1 MKKMVTAVAAAVGV
15 ALAISACGGY
25 DPSSAVDTLNKEL
38 NTALQSSLEA
48 AGVPS
53 AEASKTGITVK
64 CPDSVEKGQAFDC
77 TITGKASGESVTVPM
92 EINDNDELV
101 PAKSEQLNEAVQGIS
116 EAETAKSLGQ

>member
-1 MKKMVTAVAAAVGV
+1 MKKMVTAVAATLGV

-38 NTALQSSLEA
+38 NTALQTSLEA

-92 EINDNDELV
+92 EINDSDELE
-101 PAKSEQLNEAVQGIS
+101 PAEEAQLNEAVQKIS
-116 EAETAKSLGQ
+116 EAETTKSLGQ

>member
-1 MKKMVTAVAAAVGV
+1 MNRKFPAVLATVGAVF
-15 ALAISACGGY
+15 AISACGGY

-38 NTALQSSLEA
+38 NTALQTSLEA

-77 TITGKASGESVTVPM
+77 TITGNASGESVTVPM

>member
-38 NTALQSSLEA
+38 NTALQTSLEA

-92 EINDNDELV
+92 EINDSDELV
-101 PAKSEQLNEAVQGIS
+101 PAKSEELNAAVQGIS

>member
-38 NTALQSSLEA
+38 NTALQTSLEA

-77 TITGKASGESVTVPM
+77 TITGKASGDSVTVPM
-92 EINDNDELV
+92 EVNESDELV
-101 PAKSEQLNEAVQGIS
+101 PAKQEQLNEAIQGIS
-116 EAETAKSLGQ
+116 EAETTKSLGQ

>member
-38 NTALQSSLEA
+38 NTALQTSLEA

>member
-38 NTALQSSLEA
+38 NTALQTSLEA

-92 EINDNDELV
+92 EINDSDELV
-101 PAKSEQLNEAVQGIS
+101 PAKEEQLNEAVQGIS
-116 EAETAKSLGQ
+116 EAETTKSLGQ

>member
-77 TITGKASGESVTVPM
+77 TITGKASGETVTVPM
-92 EINDNDELV
+92 EVNDSDELV
-101 PAKSEQLNEAVQGIS
+101 PAKAEQLNEAIQGIS
-116 EAETAKSLGQ
+116 ESETAKSLGQ

>member
-77 TITGKASGESVTVPM
+77 TITGKASGDSVTVPM
-92 EINDNDELV
+92 EVNDNDELV
-101 PAKSEQLNEAVQGIS
+101 PAKQEQLNEAIQGIS
-116 EAETAKSLGQ
+116 ESETAKSLGQ